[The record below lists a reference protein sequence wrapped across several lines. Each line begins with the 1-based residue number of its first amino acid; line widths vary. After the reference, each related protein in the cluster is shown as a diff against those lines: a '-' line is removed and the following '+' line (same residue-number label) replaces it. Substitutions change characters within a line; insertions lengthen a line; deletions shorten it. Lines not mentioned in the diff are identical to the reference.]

1 MSIQR
6 AEENMNY
13 YYINTDVDALGYSP
27 HAKWIKHDH
36 AFTSG
41 DTPSGYYKYGVR
53 VLGKLNPGDMLFMY
67 VSRCGVVAAGWVAES
82 WDRRAYWGGDRLVY
96 QDTVYTEYRIG
107 VDWCLKVI
115 GNPVVPAE
123 LREIIG
129 WTPIPTLQ
137 RIKDTGAAE
146 RLFEEIRSRT

>member
-13 YYINTDVDALGYSP
+13 YYINTDRDALGYSP
-27 HAKWIKHDH
+27 HAKWIKYDR

-41 DTPSGYYKYGVR
+41 EGLDGYYKHGER
-53 VLGKLNPGDMLFMY
+53 VLGTLSPGDILFMY
-67 VSRCGVVAAGWVAES
+67 VSRCGVVAAGWVAEF
-82 WDRRAYWGGDRLVY
+82 WDRCAYGGRNRLVY
-96 QDTVYTEYRIG
+96 RDTEYTEYRIG
-107 VDWCLKVI
+107 VDWCLKIV

-137 RIKDTGAAE
+137 CIKDTDAAE
-146 RLFEEIRSRT
+146 GLFEEIRGWT